1 LLQTSLSTSA
11 AEPELPVEPA
21 PLAASAGEAHAP
33 PVLAE
38 PVDAWLDLMEVIEAL
53 CPRWPTR
60 SLPTGTDYRL

>member
-1 LLQTSLSTSA
+1 
-11 AEPELPVEPA
+11 LPVEPA
-21 PLAASAGEAHAP
+21 PLAGSAGKAYAP
-33 PVLAE
+33 LVLAE